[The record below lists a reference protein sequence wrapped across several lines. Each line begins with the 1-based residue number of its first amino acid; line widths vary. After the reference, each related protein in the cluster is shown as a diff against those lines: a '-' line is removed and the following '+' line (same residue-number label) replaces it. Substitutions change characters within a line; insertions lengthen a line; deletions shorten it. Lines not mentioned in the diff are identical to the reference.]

1 MKNVRIIAVLVL
13 LLSGSSIGFAFP
25 SGINQVPLEN
35 ENTSQLSEDFRD
47 LSSSHL
53 VTSADLFD
61 KRVSLYSSPFAA
73 EENSREISRSKGY
86 FSISH
91 LIEPGLGLADI
102 LFPFHTFL

>member
-35 ENTSQLSEDFRD
+35 ENTSQLYEDLQD
-47 LSSSHL
+47 LSSSRL
-53 VTSADLFD
+53 VTSVDLFN
-61 KRVSLYSSPFAA
+61 KVVSFSSSSFAA
-73 EENSREISRSKGY
+73 QENSREISRSKNY
-86 FSISH
+86 FSISL